1 MSAGTAGPGDRAL
14 LHSVIDAALDAVI
27 VMDAGGLVVHWN
39 KQAEVIFG
47 WTRAEA
53 LGQPLADL
61 VIPPRYR
68 AAHTEGLRRFL
79 ETGQGPVLNRRVEL
93 VAARRDGREFPVELT
108 VTPFTFD
115 GEIAFTGF
123 VRDITERKR
132 AEERLARQLL
142 EAQLLHQ
149 ATTLAATSPSLED
162 ALRRCVEI
170 VCRMTGWPIGHVYM
184 PAAHGE
190 ELVPTTIWHLA
201 EDGAHAAFRAVTERT
216 RLPRGVGLP
225 GRVWQSGEPE
235 WLEDLPANEGFAR
248 AHPLPELGLRTA
260 FAFPVTAGGETLAIL
275 EFFTDE
281 AVPPDPRLLL
291 LVRSVGEQV
300 GRLIERRRAEDGLRE
315 REARFRTLAD
325 TAPVLIW
332 VSGPDKACTY
342 VNKPWL
348 AFTGRTPEQELGF
361 GWAEGVHPEDHGRCL
376 KIYAEAF
383 EARRPFS
390 LEYRLRRAD
399 GDYRWVLGN
408 GVPLVTPGGEFRGYI
423 GSAVDITER
432 KQAEEGLTTLLA
444 EKEILIREIHHRV
457 KNNLQLVSS
466 LINLQCA
473 EIEDGGVGR
482 KLMDLRGRI
491 GAMALVHQHL
501 YSVGDASALAA
512 PPYVREL
519 GEQIQR
525 AYGREGI
532 ALAVDVDD
540 ITLGLDTAVP
550 LGLIIGE
557 LLANAFRHAF
567 PAGRGG
573 GIRIAL
579 RALPD
584 GRIRLA
590 VSDDGRGLPGSA
602 EPTRKGGLGLHIVE
616 ALAAQIGARYQVLIA
631 GGTTFE
637 LVFNDR
643 RARAL

>member
-14 LHSVIDAALDAVI
+14 LQLVVDAALDAVI

-53 LGQPLADL
+53 LGQPLAAL

-93 VAARRDGREFPVELT
+93 VAARRDGRELPVELT
-108 VTPFTFD
+108 VTPFTLD

-170 VCRMTGWPIGHVYM
+170 VCRMIGWPIGHVYM

-235 WLEDLPANEGFAR
+235 WLEDLPAHEGFAR
-248 AHPLPELGLRTA
+248 AHLLPELGLRTA

-291 LVRSVGEQV
+291 LVRSIGEQV

-348 AFTGRTPEQELGF
+348 AFTGRRLEQELGF

-383 EARRPFS
+383 AARQPFS

-423 GSAVDITER
+423 GSAIDITER

-444 EKEILIREIHHRV
+444 EKETLIREIHHRV

-466 LINLQCA
+466 LINLQCD
-473 EIEDGGVGR
+473 EIEDEGVGR
-482 KLMDLRGRI
+482 QLMDLRGRI
-491 GAMALVHQHL
+491 GAMVLVHQHL
-501 YSVGDASALAA
+501 YNVGDASALAA
-512 PPYVREL
+512 PAYVREL

-540 ITLGLDTAVP
+540 ITLCLDTAVP

-557 LLANAFRHAF
+557 LLANAFQHAF
-567 PAGRGG
+567 PAGRAG

-590 VSDDGRGLPGSA
+590 VSDDGRGLSGSA
-602 EPTRKGGLGLHIVE
+602 GPARKGALGLHIVE
-616 ALAAQIGARYQVLIA
+616 ALAAQIGARYRVHVA

-637 LVFNDR
+637 LLFEDR